1 MESYSAEAILS
12 AVDKSGIS
20 KMANTLGGI
29 DKILKVNDLSKIE
42 GAFTKILEAVE
53 GSSKQVEDFLNSFAG
68 ADTAEKQLALI
79 TDTIKSMVPSLNNL
93 TLENILPVVSKVSKG
108 MGAMTTLMQSSVE
121 KFIGV
126 YKAGIKKLP
135 DVSKAGIKKFAD
147 VSKAGIEKS
156 IAVFGFL
163 SAGVHGAVEKVQLK
177 MMDILPESVY
187 DKIDG
192 VIGKIGGKFSE
203 LGSKVTAQAGKIGG
217 KFSELGSKIT
227 APVGKMAEK
236 VQLKMMDILPEKV
249 YDKIDGAAGKVGGM
263 FSALGSGIGNGLQKS
278 AGVGIKALSTMVK
291 GLMSVFQLALAVIG
305 PAAILGLVVIGLGAV
320 YQQFGSQIDSMIQIV
335 TTKGPEIINN
345 LVSGITSSIPALA
358 ESGAKLLNM
367 LMMTISALLPTV
379 VQAGMNILT
388 AVVQGVTSNMDILL
402 QGAITLVTTLI
413 NQIIS
418 LVPQLLICGLGIL
431 MSLVDGILSNMNL
444 LLESVVSIINTFSEQ
459 MTANLPLILSMGLE
473 ILQKLAE
480 GIVQALP
487 VLIVAALGAMTSFV
501 TGLANSL
508 PTVLDSAVTIVTTLV
523 NGLINNLPQILNA
536 AVQFIVEIVK
546 GIITSLPQVLNAGVQ
561 IIAQLIAGLI
571 QSLPALISTV
581 GNLVV
586 EVINKIKGTDWLSV
600 GLNIINGI
608 ANGISSAAGALWEAA
623 SGVLGGFKD
632 KVLGYFGIHSPSRWG
647 IWVGKMLDVGIAGG
661 IDKSISKV
669 VNAASSLTGTVMRE
683 IEYLQDYG
691 NNAIDFNG
699 IISSGTVAIGATL
712 NARDAELF
720 SNGAAFTQKTRYVF
734 EVPVNLDGRE
744 VGYGTAEYVEEKNNF
759 DSIRKNRLG
768 GMTHV

>member
-42 GAFTKILEAVE
+42 GAFTKILEAIE

-93 TLENILPVVSKVSKG
+93 TLEKILPVVSKVSKG
-108 MGAMTTLMQSSVE
+108 MGTMTTLMQSSVE
-121 KFIGV
+121 KFTS
-126 YKAGIKKLP
+126 
-135 DVSKAGIKKFAD
+135 VSKSGIANT
-147 VSKAGIEKS
+147 
-156 IAVFGFL
+156 IAAFKGL
-163 SAGVHGAVEKVQLK
+163 PAGVHGAVEKVQLK
-177 MMDILPESVY
+177 MMDILPESVF

-192 VIGKIGGKFSE
+192 VVGKVGGKFSD
-203 LGSKVTAQAGKIGG
+203 
-217 KFSELGSKIT
+217 LGSKIT
-227 APVGKMAEK
+227 APVGKIKE
-236 VQLKMMDILPEKV
+236 L
-249 YDKIDGAAGKVGGM
+249 AGTITGKFPSITNLV
-263 FSALGSGIGNGLQKS
+263 SDLGSGIGNGLKKS
-278 AGVGIKALSTMVK
+278 AGVGMQALSTMVK

-459 MTANLPLILSMGLE
+459 ITANLPLILSMGLE

-487 VLIVAALGAMTSFV
+487 VLIVAALEAMTGFV

-508 PTVLDSAVTIVTTLV
+508 PTVLGSAVMIVTTLV
-523 NGLINNLPQILNA
+523 DGLINNLPQILNA

-546 GIITSLPQVLNAGVQ
+546 GIITSLPQVLNAGIQ
-561 IIAQLIAGLI
+561 IISQLVTGLI
-571 QSLPALISTV
+571 QSIPMIISAA
-581 GNLVV
+581 GNLVSG
-586 EVINKIKGTDWLSV
+586 VIDTIKGTDWLSI
-600 GLNIINGI
+600 GLNIISGI

-661 IDKSISKV
+661 IDKSMSKV

-683 IEYLQDYG
+683 IGYLQDYG

-699 IISSGTVAIGATL
+699 IVSSGTVAIGATL

-744 VGYGTAEYVEEKNNF
+744 VGYGTAEYVEEKNERMTKLKKQMKG
-759 DSIRKNRLG
+759 IR
-768 GMTHV
+768 

>member
-93 TLENILPVVSKVSKG
+93 TLEKILPVVSKVSKG

-121 KFIGV
+121 KFTSV
-126 YKAGIKKLP
+126 YKSGIEKLAS
-135 DVSKAGIKKFAD
+135 VSKAGIDKT
-147 VSKAGIEKS
+147 
-156 IAVFGFL
+156 IAVFKKL
-163 SAGVHGAVEKVQLK
+163 PAGVHGAVEKVQLK

-192 VIGKIGGKFSE
+192 V
-203 LGSKVTAQAGKIGG
+203 AGKIGG
-217 KFSELGSKIT
+217 KFSNLGSKIT
-227 APVGKMAEK
+227 APVGKMVEN
-236 VQLKMMDILPEKV
+236 VQLKMMDILPESV

-263 FSALGSGIGNGLQKS
+263 FSALGSGIGNGLKKS
-278 AGVGIKALSTMVK
+278 AGVGMQALSAMVK

-444 LLESVVSIINTFSEQ
+444 LLDSVVSIINTFSEQ
-459 MTANLPLILSMGLE
+459 MTANLPTILSMGLE

-487 VLIVAALGAMTSFV
+487 VLIVAALEAMTGFV

-508 PTVLDSAVTIVTTLV
+508 PTVLGSAVMIVTTLV
-523 NGLINNLPQILNA
+523 EGLINNLPQILNA

-571 QSLPALISTV
+571 QSIPALISTV

-586 EVINKIKGTDWLSV
+586 EVINKIKGTDWRSI
-600 GLNIINGI
+600 GLNIISGI

-661 IDKSISKV
+661 IDKSMSKV

-683 IEYLQDYG
+683 IGYLQDYG

-699 IISSGTVAIGATL
+699 IVSSGTVAIGATL
-712 NARDAELF
+712 NARDAELL

-759 DSIRKNRLG
+759 DSRRKNRLG

>member
-53 GSSKQVEDFLNSFAG
+53 GSSKQVEDFLSFFAG

-79 TDTIKSMVPSLNNL
+79 TDTIKTMVPSLNNL
-93 TLENILPVVSKVSKG
+93 TLEKILPVVSKVSKG
-108 MGAMTTLMQSSVE
+108 MGAMTTLIQSSVE
-121 KFIGV
+121 KFTGV
-126 YKAGIKKLP
+126 YKSGIEKLAS
-135 DVSKAGIKKFAD
+135 VSKAGIDKTIAAFKK
-147 VSKAGIEKS
+147 
-156 IAVFGFL
+156 L
-163 SAGVHGAVEKVQLK
+163 PAGVHGAVEKVQLK

-192 VIGKIGGKFSE
+192 V
-203 LGSKVTAQAGKIGG
+203 AGKIGG
-217 KFSELGSKIT
+217 KFSDLGSKIT
-227 APVGKMAEK
+227 APVGKMVEN
-236 VQLKMMDILPEKV
+236 VQLKMMDILPESV

-263 FSALGSGIGNGLQKS
+263 FSALGSGIGNGLKKS
-278 AGVGIKALSTMVK
+278 AGVGMQALSTMVK

-459 MTANLPLILSMGLE
+459 MTANLPTILNMGLE

-487 VLIVAALGAMTSFV
+487 VLIVAALEAMTGFV

-508 PTVLDSAVTIVTTLV
+508 PTVLGSAVMIVTTLV
-523 NGLINNLPQILNA
+523 EGLINNLPQILNA

-561 IIAQLIAGLI
+561 IIAQLVTGLI
-571 QSLPALISTV
+571 QSIPMIISAA
-581 GNLVV
+581 GNLVSG
-586 EVINKIKGTDWLSV
+586 VIDTIKGTDWLSI
-600 GLNIINGI
+600 GLNIISGI

-661 IDKSISKV
+661 IDKSMSKV
-669 VNAASSLTGTVMRE
+669 VNAASSLTGTVMKE

-699 IISSGTVAIGATL
+699 IVSSGTVAIGATL

-744 VGYGTAEYVEEKNNF
+744 VGYGTAEYVEEKNERMTKLKKQMKG
-759 DSIRKNRLG
+759 IR
-768 GMTHV
+768 

>member
-20 KMANTLGGI
+20 TMANTLGNI

-42 GAFTKILEAVE
+42 GAFTKIVKAIE

-79 TDTIKSMVPSLNNL
+79 TDTIKSMVPSLNDL
-93 TLENILPVVSKVSKG
+93 TLEKILPVVSKVSKG

-121 KFIGV
+121 KFTDV
-126 YKAGIKKLP
+126 YKSGIEKLASVSKVGIDKTIAAFKKLP
-135 DVSKAGIKKFAD
+135 
-147 VSKAGIEKS
+147 
-156 IAVFGFL
+156 
-163 SAGVHGAVEKVQLK
+163 AGVHGAVEKVQLK

-192 VIGKIGGKFSE
+192 V
-203 LGSKVTAQAGKIGG
+203 AGKIGG
-217 KFSELGSKIT
+217 KFSDLGSKIT
-227 APVGKMAEK
+227 APVGKMVEN
-236 VQLKMMDILPEKV
+236 VQLKMMDILPESV
-249 YDKIDGAAGKVGGM
+249 YDKIGGM
-263 FSALGSGIGNGLQKS
+263 FSALGSGIGNGLKKS
-278 AGVGIKALSTMVK
+278 AGVGMQALSTMVK

-418 LVPQLLICGLGIL
+418 LVPQLLICGLSIL

-444 LLESVVSIINTFSEQ
+444 LLDSVVSIINTFSEQ
-459 MTANLPLILSMGLE
+459 MTANLPTILSMGLE

-487 VLIVAALGAMTSFV
+487 VLVVAALEAMTGFV

-508 PTVLDSAVTIVTTLV
+508 PTVLGSAVMIVTTLV
-523 NGLINNLPQILNA
+523 DGLINNLPQILNA

-561 IIAQLIAGLI
+561 IIAQLAAGLI

-581 GNLVV
+581 GNLVL

-608 ANGISSAAGALWEAA
+608 ANGISSAAGALWDAA
-623 SGVLGGFKD
+623 QRVLGGFKD

-661 IDKSISKV
+661 IDESISKV
-669 VNAASSLTGTVMRE
+669 INAASSLTGTVMRE

-699 IISSGTVAIGATL
+699 IVSSGTVAIGATL

-744 VGYGTAEYVEEKNNF
+744 VGYGTAEYVEEKNERMTKLKKQMKG
-759 DSIRKNRLG
+759 IR
-768 GMTHV
+768 

>member
-20 KMANTLGGI
+20 TMANTLGGI

-42 GAFTKILEAVE
+42 GAFTKILKAVE
-53 GSSKQVEDFLNSFAG
+53 GSSQQVEDFLNSFAG

-79 TDTIKSMVPSLNNL
+79 TDAIKSMVPSLNDL
-93 TLENILPVVSKVSKG
+93 TLEKILPVVSKISKG
-108 MGAMTTLMQSSVE
+108 MGTMTTLMQSSVE
-121 KFIGV
+121 KFAGV
-126 YKAGIKKLP
+126 SKSGIANTIAAFKGLP
-135 DVSKAGIKKFAD
+135 D
-147 VSKAGIEKS
+147 
-156 IAVFGFL
+156 
-163 SAGVHGAVEKVQLK
+163 GVHGAVEKVQLK
-177 MMDILPESVY
+177 MMDILPESVF

-192 VIGKIGGKFSE
+192 VVGKVGGKFSD
-203 LGSKVTAQAGKIGG
+203 
-217 KFSELGSKIT
+217 LGSKIMT
-227 APVGKMAEK
+227 PVGKIKELAGT
-236 VQLKMMDILPEKV
+236 IT
-249 YDKIDGAAGKVGGM
+249 DKFPSVTNLVSD
-263 FSALGSGIGNGLQKS
+263 LGSGIGNGLKKS
-278 AGVGIKALSTMVK
+278 ASVGTQALSTMVK

-320 YQQFGSQIDSMIQIV
+320 YQQFGSQIDSIIQIV

-345 LVSGITSSIPALA
+345 LVSGITGSIPAMA

-431 MSLVDGILSNMNL
+431 TSLIDGILNNMDL
-444 LLESVVSIINTFSEQ
+444 LLDSVLSIINTFSEQ
-459 MTANLPLILSMGLE
+459 ITAQLPTILSMGLG

-487 VLIVAALGAMTSFV
+487 VLIVAALEAMTSFV

-546 GIITSLPQVLNAGVQ
+546 GIITNLPQILNAGIQ
-561 IIAQLIAGLI
+561 IISQLVTGLI
-571 QSLPALISTV
+571 QSIPMIISAA
-581 GNLVV
+581 GDLVRG
-586 EVINKIKGTDWLSV
+586 VIDTIKGTDWLSI
-600 GLNIINGI
+600 GLNIISGI
-608 ANGISSAAGALWEAA
+608 ANGISSAAEALWDAA
-623 SGVLGGFKD
+623 KGVLGGFKD
-632 KVLGYFGIHSPSRWG
+632 KVLGFFGIHSPSRWG

-699 IISSGTVAIGATL
+699 IVSSGTVAIGATL

-744 VGYGTAEYVEEKNNF
+744 VGYGTAEYVEEKNERVTKLKKQMKG
-759 DSIRKNRLG
+759 IR
-768 GMTHV
+768 